1 MAIQGG
7 PDIVE
12 DGLVLHLDAAEPLCF
27 RGEPTTNVVANPNPT
42 SGWGGSNSQG
52 STITRSFLTENGV
65 PFMRFSGVT
74 NGSDYPRVTDSVFT
88 NSATITGSFSTSLEA
103 RGTSGAQIRLR
114 IYDNSSTKI
123 TNTITLTNEWVRY
136 KFENQSTSFA
146 LNQPY
151 FNPVT
156 TGATYDIR
164 NIQIEAKPYSTSF
177 VVGTRGST
185 VATGGGLLDI
195 TNNGNN
201 GTINRAASPSAA
213 FYSGDNK
220 GSLVFDGVNDYADI
234 SNVLSLISALNY
246 HSFSFW
252 FNASDLSTDKIPFS
266 SGLGG
271 NYYIQLRSSV
281 FYVQIGSFFR
291 TYSFSTSIN
300 TWYNVSFVKSG
311 TNDAGNLYIN
321 SSLKSSYTGS
331 IGNTPSGL
339 SGLILGRYFTNA
351 YHFTGKISQVSIYNR
366 ALTPQEIQQNYNA
379 TKGRFGL

>member
-1 MAIQGG
+1 MAYANG
-7 PDIVE
+7 PKIVT
-12 DGLVLHLDAAEPLCF
+12 DGLVLCLDAANSKSYPGTGTAWNDL
-27 RGEPTTNVVANPNPT
+27 
-42 SGWGGSNSQG
+42 SG
-52 STITRSFLTENGV
+52 
-65 PFMRFSGVT
+65 
-74 NGSDYPRVTDSVFT
+74 
-88 NSATITGSFSTSLEA
+88 
-103 RGTSGAQIRLR
+103 
-114 IYDNSSTKI
+114 
-123 TNTITLTNEWVRY
+123 
-136 KFENQSTSFA
+136 
-146 LNQPY
+146 
-151 FNPVT
+151 
-156 TGATYDIR
+156 
-164 NIQIEAKPYSTSF
+164 
-177 VVGTRGST
+177 
-185 VATGGGLLDI
+185 
-195 TNNGNN
+195 NGNN
-201 GTINRAASPSAA
+201 GTLINGVGYNSNN
-213 FYSGDNK
+213 G

-366 ALTPQEIQQNYNA
+366 ALNPQEIQQNYNA
-379 TKGRFGL
+379 LKGRYGLT